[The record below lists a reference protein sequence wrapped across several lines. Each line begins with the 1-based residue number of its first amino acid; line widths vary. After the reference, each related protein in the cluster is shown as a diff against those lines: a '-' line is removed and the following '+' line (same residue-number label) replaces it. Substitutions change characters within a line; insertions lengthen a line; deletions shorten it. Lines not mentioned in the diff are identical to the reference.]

1 MKKILQC
8 FALVM
13 LLFYADSYD
22 VAEAYYECSANETQ
36 CADAKLTYGGVDRVF
51 SKKVFLN
58 KGEKI
63 AYSWENDS
71 PGIFHVAFY
80 IVLGNEKV
88 SDTLYAVHLG
98 ENGGTITA
106 KTSGYY
112 ALHALCKGGEDN
124 RCQGGGRI
132 SRF

>member
-8 FALVM
+8 FTLVM
-13 LLFYADSYD
+13 LLFYAVAYD
-22 VAEAYYECSANETQ
+22 VAEAYYACSTSETQ

-51 SKKVFLN
+51 SKKVFFS
-58 KGEKI
+58 KGETI
-63 AYSWENDS
+63 QYSWENDS

-80 IVLGNEKV
+80 VVLGNEKV

-98 ENGGTITA
+98 NNSATVKA
-106 KTSGYY
+106 PSSGYY

-132 SRF
+132 SKF

>member
-51 SKKVFLN
+51 SKKVFLT
-58 KGEKI
+58 KEK
-63 AYSWENDS
+63 
-71 PGIFHVAFY
+71 
-80 IVLGNEKV
+80 K
-88 SDTLYAVHLG
+88 
-98 ENGGTITA
+98 
-106 KTSGYY
+106 
-112 ALHALCKGGEDN
+112 LHTHGKMIH
-124 RCQGGGRI
+124 QGFFTWRFI
-132 SRF
+132 SF